1 LDIVYTSGGARD
13 CDQEHIECFRRCWN
27 SQPPYPITRGDKG
40 HDKYCTRIC
49 REAYMECL
57 KETEARPLA
66 FPDMKTAWDWIE
78 RHKEELVVGGTIVLV
93 AGVAFVVISGGAGA
107 VVLVPLVAL

>member
-1 LDIVYTSGGARD
+1 
-13 CDQEHIECFRRCWN
+13 
-27 SQPPYPITRGDKG
+27 
-40 HDKYCTRIC
+40 
-49 REAYMECL
+49 MECL